1 MKRALGLASALV
13 LLAVP
18 ARAGDGAGISLGYS
32 FLQYLGEGGGNA
44 PLGFYLSLAGRGA
57 TAIEIDLAY
66 HRDKETAIAPGGSAV
81 DATLNTFTALLGP
94 RFGRGAS
101 RYGRSSGARPYFHLV
116 GGLRYDRGTVLGVT
130 DTQTSWGGMTG
141 LGVDVKAGQGFS
153 IRLAADFQIFFRS
166 ADDVLGKRTEN
177 LKTLRFSAGLTF

>member
-1 MKRALGLASALV
+1 MKRALGLASAIV

-18 ARAGDGAGISLGYS
+18 ARAGEGAGISLGYS
-32 FLQYLGEGGGNA
+32 FLRYLGEGGGNA

-57 TAIEIDLAY
+57 TAIELDLAY
-66 HRDKETAIAPGGSAV
+66 HRDRERVIGGAIGV
-81 DATLNTFTALLGP
+81 DATLNSFTALLGP
-94 RFGRGAS
+94 RFGHGAS
-101 RYGRSSGARPYFHLV
+101 RYGRSSGTRPYFHLL

-153 IRLAADFQIFFRS
+153 IRLAADFQMFFHS
-166 ADDVLGKRTEN
+166 VDDALGTRTEK